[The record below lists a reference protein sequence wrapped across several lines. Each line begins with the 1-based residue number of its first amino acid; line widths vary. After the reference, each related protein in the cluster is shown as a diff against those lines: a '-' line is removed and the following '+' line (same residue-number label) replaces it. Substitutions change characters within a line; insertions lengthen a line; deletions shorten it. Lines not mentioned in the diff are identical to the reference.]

1 MAHKDYVSRGQ
12 KKRSAKKKAVAQP
25 LPWFR
30 IIIALTILGAFAYG
44 LWFLSTSSAQKDKDP
59 HSEQSSTETVREAEK
74 PIAEQS
80 ELPVLEEEQW
90 EFIESLPN
98 YSVEVDVEEQK
109 VSERPYLMQC
119 GSFRTEAQAE
129 TLKAQIAFQG
139 LEAQVLD
146 SKGKSGIW
154 YRVVLG
160 PFERK
165 REAEKA
171 RHQLRRAN
179 INNCKIWFWN

>member
-12 KKRSAKKKAVAQP
+12 KKRPVKKKAVAQP

-30 IIIALTILGAFAYG
+30 ILLALAIIGAFAYG
-44 LWFLSTSSAQKDKDP
+44 LWFLSTSNTSKPEPLADKPESVKAISPKTNELED
-59 HSEQSSTETVREAEK
+59 QSS
-74 PIAEQS
+74 
-80 ELPVLEEEQW
+80 LPVLEEEQW

-98 YSVEVDVEEQK
+98 YSVEVDVEEQQ
-109 VSERPYLMQC
+109 VSQRPYLMQC
-119 GSFRTEAQAE
+119 GSFRTEGQAE
-129 TLKAQIAFQG
+129 KLKAEIAFQG
-139 LEAQVLD
+139 MEAQVLE
-146 SKGKSGIW
+146 SKGKNGIW

-160 PFERK
+160 PFDRK
-165 REAEKA
+165 REAEKG